1 MSTTE
6 VNTRPVLTSE
16 ELLENWQGH
25 RRLTR
30 RVIEIFPEKEL
41 FEFSVGGMRPF
52 SELIKEL
59 LAIAVPGLTQIA
71 SNADVKFDENR
82 KELITRQDLLN
93 AWDKQTEEINSL
105 WKQIT
110 PERFH
115 EEVNLFGQ
123 YKFPAIQN
131 IQYFI
136 DNEIHHRGQGY
147 VYLRALG
154 IEPPFFWER

>member
-1 MSTTE
+1 MNAAELNAKPIIS
-6 VNTRPVLTSE
+6 SE
-16 ELLENWQGH
+16 QLLENWQGH

-30 RVIEIFPEKEL
+30 RVIEAFPEKEL
-41 FEFSVGGMRPF
+41 FEFSIGGMRPF
-52 SELIKEL
+52 SEMTKEL

-71 SNADVKFDENR
+71 HDQNVEFDESR
-82 KELITRQDLLN
+82 SELKSKQDLLN
-93 AWDKQTEEINSL
+93 AWDAQTEEINSL
-105 WKQIT
+105 WKKIS

-123 YKFPAIQN
+123 YKYPAIQN

-136 DNEIHHRGQGY
+136 DNEIHHRAQGF
-147 VYLRALG
+147 VYLRSLG

>member
-1 MSTTE
+1 MSK
-6 VNTRPVLTSE
+6 TRPIISPE

-30 RVIEIFPEKEL
+30 RVIEAFPEKEL
-41 FEFSVGGMRPF
+41 FEFSVAGMRPF
-52 SELIKEL
+52 SEMSKEL
-59 LAIAVPGLTQIA
+59 LAIGAPGLKQIVTGE
-71 SNADVKFDENR
+71 NVNFDEER
-82 KELITRQDLLN
+82 KEWKTKEDLLK
-93 AWDKQTEEINSL
+93 AWDESTEEINSL
-105 WKQIT
+105 FKQIT

>member
-1 MSTTE
+1 MSNE
-6 VNTRPVLTSE
+6 AKPFFTSE

-30 RVIEIFPEKEL
+30 RVIEAFPEKEL

-52 SELIKEL
+52 AEMVKEF
-59 LAIAVPGLTQIA
+59 LAIAVPGLTQIV
-71 SNADVKFDENR
+71 NDADVKFDEHLS
-82 KELITRQDLLN
+82 ELKTKQDLLN
-93 AWDKQTEEINSL
+93 AWDKQTDEINEL
-105 WKQIT
+105 WQKIK

-115 EEVNLFGQ
+115 EEVNLFGE

-136 DNEIHHRGQGY
+136 DNEIHHRGQGF
-147 VYLRALG
+147 VYLRVLG